1 MNKPYYFA
9 FQGEVGQVGP
19 RGEDGPEGPKG
30 RAGPTG
36 DPGPSGQ
43 AGEKVGLLPS
53 HSVCSA
59 ACFCVI
65 VNSTVLVF
73 SVQSPYSR
81 KTALS
86 PKSATFLLLQW
97 AKSGAAIPKGCP
109 QLILSLNVL
118 SVKEAVND
126 ATHTAS
132 DQTKPYLSP
141 NKVDVF

>member
-53 HSVCSA
+53 HSICSV

-73 SVQSPYSR
+73 SVQVV
-81 KTALS
+81 
-86 PKSATFLLLQW
+86 LQ
-97 AKSGAAIPKGCP
+97 
-109 QLILSLNVL
+109 
-118 SVKEAVND
+118 
-126 ATHTAS
+126 
-132 DQTKPYLSP
+132 
-141 NKVDVF
+141 